1 MLIKEIVKLDTQGK
15 FISAVQLSDYDNSTD
30 NLSLVKSYIF
40 ASNVPEVQRGE
51 SRAVGSVDLLRDLR
65 LSYINSSVNRFAIIA
80 NYGHGKSHLGLVLA
94 NYFSKPYK
102 SQEVQEILG
111 RIGHTLQQNQP
122 EVENFH
128 EFKREYD
135 RFLVIRLRGDTPRT
149 LREQFFPA
157 LKSALQ
163 EHPDT
168 QNAELPFWNQQAK
181 QWLGSKAKDSQAQQF
196 LKEQFRTDF
205 PNLLQEVEDNKQEA
219 YEQYVK
225 LFAHLNN
232 GVEPNAEGNFSL
244 REAVI
249 FAVDTF
255 CKNAKP
261 LAGVVVLFDE
271 FSQFIERYSQSKAIG
286 DLQDLLQGIGD
297 RKGQAMFL
305 AFAQHDP
312 DEVAERVQ
320 SGQSLQNI
328 KRELGRIDRKYA
340 LYSIMENVLNSYLA
354 QSDDAWEQFLQEET
368 STRGWLYGE
377 ATELAWELYLK
388 RYDKELHWSNTE
400 FRRVVT
406 KGCFPLH
413 PLTTALLC
421 HLRMQQG
428 LDDDARTIL
437 RFIRGR
443 FELRQNTP
451 AIKDGKINWILPID
465 LLDYF
470 GSRIAKQQDYEAYEN
485 AIENLEQVFG
495 DNVTQAQYDILKAM
509 LLQVADGLNLAGE
522 KQVTLLSQM
531 AGIDYR
537 SALQLLK
544 DLGKNN
550 ITRYDE
556 NTKHNSFWPIAANP
570 KALEQKIREQINDK
584 KFGEEE
590 LFELNQNFRKLIPNA
605 DHIEVNIAWG
615 TSLDWAANTA
625 IVTKEKLTTKHLQEL
640 TKPFKLTFQG
650 FQDGNRGL
658 VVWLMALADDDIQYF
673 QKNAPLVLQE
683 AFPGE
688 IPPPIVIVLPKY
700 ANKNLADQ
708 FIRYQAL
715 QQIGKD
721 KEAIKEIGQAT
732 YDAELER
739 TKKALVK
746 ALDQLLGDEQMY
758 ASISRKP
765 QDIVIPSNYKAYLL
779 SLEMVSLQSVLKK
792 LYELAYPYRPSEFF
806 TDLNANP
813 KKGASPLREGVKTV
827 CKSLIFN
834 RVPST
839 FAGMNRMAQERV
851 CKQNLMAKWH
861 LLTTTYYIQEPDVL
875 SLKRAWEYLDSQIK
889 PDEQEVYVNSFIPNL
904 FNSPYGFD
912 YNTAALLLTAWIGK
926 HNNELRFYSNGKV
939 ISLDYLEKLIDQGT
953 PQDFLGKICTTEL
966 LALSRRDSD
975 KALSEGR
982 NLVESIQ
989 KGKERSQTQA
999 EKDITILN
1007 DIIIQG
1013 ICPEDEQAVFTQAV
1027 ADLNSGL
1034 DAARQYDKG
1043 AKKLLDSI
1051 AGEDNLRKLLDLKQE
1066 IKRLEETTFVLRTQP
1081 ANTEIEEKL
1090 NQQIKKSVNMACTRA
1105 ENLTHIE
1112 GADASRNILKD
1123 CKELLQRDNLL
1134 DLVQVVS
1141 QAENRLKERIKNL
1154 KAVEEEKAL
1163 VNQINSMTTNATL
1176 AELYEYQ
1183 KTLKKM
1189 PDGSP
1194 KFVEFRGKKLYA
1206 VEQEITRLVSFAFKV
1221 VEMAKGS
1228 KREQVDSQY
1237 EEIVRQFSRYVGT
1250 EYETVLSDAKLYLG
1264 FFRNFLSKLQSIESR
1279 TIRLRT
1285 QDDFQDI
1292 LKDIDQLE
1300 NEYGSELGKNHK
1312 ALLENARLSLMNKAK
1327 DEHSKLEKRINLIA
1341 QELETPSVKYTDIR
1355 AKIGSISGFITTDLQ
1370 TRIDLLHKKLAEKE
1384 AEFER
1389 VQNEKLEQERIA
1401 KLKKQ
1406 EEETKLQQ
1414 INSIK
1419 PAGASLDILYKHVEY
1434 ITTIPDISTNVKTV
1448 KDQKLKAVQVEISKL
1463 EDLVSKVKNTYAQA
1477 NREQA
1482 ENLLNEIKGKAW
1494 RFEET
1499 EHEEQLNQAKQYL
1512 EKLIFFFSELAKV
1525 KLLPIDAPEDL
1536 SSIKNQIEQV
1546 VAKSDLMI
1554 VESHKVDIENALKDA
1569 DCRAETAF
1577 TKTESTIKALE
1588 AELPNGKLAELKS
1601 KINRMSGYITPELS
1615 ARLDV
1620 LRSQL
1625 DQKETELEMARI
1637 ERETQDI
1644 MERIVKLFIS
1654 ITDIKKRQEC
1664 IDQLLKLQE

>member
-1 MLIKEIVKLDTQGK
+1 MLIKEIVKLDSQGT
-15 FISAVQLSDYDNSTD
+15 FISAVQLSDYDNPTD

-40 ASNVPEVQRGE
+40 ASSVPEVQRGE

-65 LSYINSSVNRFAIIA
+65 LSYINSSVNRFVIIA
-80 NYGHGKSHLGLVLA
+80 NFGHGKSHLGLVLA
-94 NYFSKPYK
+94 NFFSKPYK
-102 SQEVQEILG
+102 SEEVQEILG

-135 RFLVIRLRGDTPRT
+135 RFLVIRVRGDTPRT

-181 QWLGSKAKDSQAQQF
+181 QWLESKEKDSQARKF

-205 PNLLQEVEDNKQEA
+205 PNLLKEVDDNKQEA
-219 YEQYVK
+219 YEQYVN

-255 CKNAKP
+255 CKKAKP

-286 DLQDLLQGIGD
+286 DLQDLLQGISD

-312 DEVAERVQ
+312 DEVAERIQ

-354 QSDDAWEQFLQEET
+354 QSDDAWEQFLQEQA

-377 ATELAWELYLK
+377 ATELAWELYLR
-388 RYDKELHWSNTE
+388 RYDKELHWSNTD

-421 HLRMQQG
+421 NLRMQQG

-437 RFIRGR
+437 RFIRSR

-470 GSRIAKQQDYEAYEN
+470 GSRIAKQQDYDAYEN

-495 DNVTQAQYDILKAM
+495 DKVTQAQYDILKAM
-509 LLQVADGLNLAGE
+509 VLQVADGLNLAGE

-537 SALQLLK
+537 STLQLLK
-544 DLGKNN
+544 ELSKSN
-550 ITRYDE
+550 ITRFDE

-570 KALEQKIREQINDK
+570 KALEQRIREQIDDK

-590 LFELNQNFRKLIPNA
+590 LFELNQDFGKLIPNG
-605 DHIEVNIAWG
+605 DRIEVNIAWG
-615 TSLDWAANTA
+615 TPLDWAAHAA
-625 IVTKEKLTTKHLQEL
+625 IVTKEKLTPKHLQEL

-658 VVWLMALADDDIQYF
+658 VVWLLALEDDDILYF
-673 QKNAPLVLQE
+673 QKNASQVLQE

-688 IPPPIVIVLPKY
+688 TPPPILIVLPKY

-715 QQIGKD
+715 QQISKD
-721 KEAIKEIGQAT
+721 KETIKEIGQAT

-746 ALDQLLGDEQMY
+746 ALDQLLGDVQMY
-758 ASISRKP
+758 ASISRRQ

-779 SLEMVSLQSVLKK
+779 SLGTVSLLGVLKK
-792 LYELAYPYRPSEFF
+792 IYELAYPYRPSEFF

-839 FAGMNRMAQERV
+839 FAGMNHMAQERV
-851 CKQNLMAKWH
+851 CKQNLMTKWH

-875 SLKRAWEYLDSQIK
+875 SLKRAWEYLDAQIK
-889 PDEQEVYVNSFIPNL
+889 PDEQEVYVKNFIPNL
-904 FNSPYGFD
+904 FNSPNGFD
-912 YNTAALLLTAWIGK
+912 YNTASLLLTAWIGK
-926 HNNELRFYSNGKV
+926 HNIELRFYSNGKV
-939 ISLDYLEKLIDQGT
+939 ISLDYLEKLIDQNS

-966 LALSRRDSD
+966 LALSRRDAD

-989 KGKERSQTQA
+989 KGKERSQIQA
-999 EKDITILN
+999 EKEVTILN
-1007 DIIIQG
+1007 DIITQD
-1013 ICPEDEQAVFTQAV
+1013 ICPEDEQAVFTQAI
-1027 ADLNSGL
+1027 ADLNSGIA
-1034 DAARQYDKG
+1034 AARQYDKG

-1051 AGEDNLRKLLDLKQE
+1051 AGEENLRELLDLNQD

-1090 NQQIKKSVNMACTRA
+1090 NQQIKKSVNKACIRA
-1105 ENLTHIE
+1105 ENLSHIE
-1112 GADASRNILKD
+1112 GADASRNILKE
-1123 CKELLQRDNLL
+1123 CKELLQHDNML
-1134 DLVQVVS
+1134 DLIQVVS

-1163 VNQINSMTTNATL
+1163 INQINSMTTNAAL
-1176 AELYEYQ
+1176 AELHEYK

-1194 KFVEFRGKKLYA
+1194 KFVEHRGNKLHA
-1206 VEQEITRLVSFAFKV
+1206 VEQEITLLVSYASKV
-1221 VEMAKGS
+1221 VEMAKES
-1228 KREQVDSQY
+1228 KREQANSQY
-1237 EEIVRQFSRYVGT
+1237 DDIVRQFQRYVGS
-1250 EYETVLSDAKLYLG
+1250 EYESALSDAKCYLG
-1264 FFRNFLSKLQSIESR
+1264 IFRNFLIKLQSIESR
-1279 TIRLRT
+1279 IIRLRT

-1292 LKDIDQLE
+1292 LKDIDQIE
-1300 NEYGSELGKNHK
+1300 KDYGSELGKNHK
-1312 ALLENARLSLMNKAK
+1312 ALLENARQSLMNKAK
-1327 DEHSKLEKRINLIA
+1327 DEHSKLEQRINFIA
-1341 QELETPSVKYTDIR
+1341 QELETSTVNYADIR
-1355 AKIGSISGFITTDLQ
+1355 SKISSISGFISTDLQ
-1370 TRIDLLHKKLAEKE
+1370 TRIELLRQKLAEKE
-1384 AEFER
+1384 AEFQR

-1419 PAGASLDILYKHVEY
+1419 PAGASLDILYKHLEH
-1434 ITTIPDISTNVKTV
+1434 ITDITNISINVKTA
-1448 KDQKLKAVQVEISKL
+1448 KDQKLKAVQTEISKL
-1463 EDLVSKVKNTYAQA
+1463 EDFVSKVKNTYALA
-1477 NREQA
+1477 SREQA
-1482 ENLLNEIKGKAW
+1482 ENLINEIKGKAW
-1494 RFEET
+1494 RFEDT
-1499 EHEEQLNQAKQYL
+1499 EYEEQLGEAKQYL

-1525 KLLPIDAPEDL
+1525 KALPIDAPEDL

-1546 VAKSDLMI
+1546 VAKSDSMI
-1554 VESHKVDIENALKDA
+1554 VEAHKVDIKDALKDV
-1569 DCRAETAF
+1569 DCRAEAAF
-1577 TKTESTIKALE
+1577 IKAESAIKALE
-1588 AELPNGKLAELKS
+1588 ADLPNGKLAELRS
-1601 KINRMSGYITPELS
+1601 KINRVSGYITPELS
-1615 ARLDV
+1615 TRIDV
-1620 LRSQL
+1620 LRSQM
-1625 DQKETELEMARI
+1625 DQKEIELEMARI
-1637 ERETQDI
+1637 EKESQDI
-1644 MERIVKLFIS
+1644 MERIVKLFTS
-1654 ITDIKKRQEC
+1654 ITDNKKRQEC
-1664 IDQLLKLQE
+1664 LDHLLKLQE